1 MADINSDRSRDET
14 GGDKD
19 ASHKTFK
26 SIRRSSF
33 VDSYYNIKEEADEQ
47 DVSDEVSD
55 VSSLSTSKPQ
65 VGGDGDD
72 LQHSEAKNVDE
83 SKRSLNPFDGE
94 DISKNKPVFDRQASE
109 NTVEFD
115 AGVLNELKAS
125 TRLTVK
131 RSNVSDPKD
140 SAQDPVTEPPRSPPS
155 FPSRRKGSMERR
167 MLLKAGLG
175 LRAANEKLAR
185 HTMFEKRKSN
195 ESDEGYDPSMS
206 RRNSTGSNNHVK
218 RLSMESLASFSSNA
232 SATSGEGVEIGN
244 LTFVTDLEML
254 SIMYEDADESD
265 GGGGGNRATY
275 NSLPPSAILGTG
287 ATSMV
292 RLAWRKTNN
301 MVNHK
306 SSMSSFE
313 TNPSTGEE
321 PMNVKPSVASL
332 RNLYKP
338 EGKQQSRRSV
348 VRVISKPI
356 SENGSQ
362 ASSKGDLVAVKLI
375 QKSVLK
381 QMKTMTRDAGN
392 RVTVRTAFDNIEK
405 EIAMMKRLQHPNLV
419 RLFEVIDSV
428 ESDKLYMVLEYVSLG
443 EILSHQEG
451 TDTYRRMRYKKKV
464 KGLTPGGYF
473 DEENAALYFVDIM
486 HGLAYLHR

>member
-1 MADINSDRSRDET
+1 MADIDSDKSREET
-14 GGDKD
+14 GTDKES
-19 ASHKTFK
+19 SHRTFK

-33 VDSYYNIKEEADEQ
+33 VDSYYNIKEEAGEE
-47 DVSDEVSD
+47 DVSDGVSD
-55 VSSLSTSKPQ
+55 VSSLSTSKQ
-65 VGGDGDD
+65 HQDIQDD
-72 LQHSEAKNVDE
+72 EGQNPEVTNADE
-83 SKRSLNPFDGE
+83 SKRSFNPFDGV
-94 DISKNKPVFDRQASE
+94 DISKSKPVFDRQTSE
-109 NTVEFD
+109 STVEIDD
-115 AGVLNELKAS
+115 AVLNELRAS
-125 TRLTVK
+125 RLTVK
-131 RSNVSDPKD
+131 RSNVSHRTDD
-140 SAQDPVTEPPRSPPS
+140 SPQDPIIEPPKSPPD

-185 HTMFEKRKSN
+185 HTMFEKRSSDQSN
-195 ESDEGYDPSMS
+195 EEDDPSLS
-206 RRNSTGSNNHVK
+206 RRNSTGSKNIGK
-218 RLSMESLASFSSNA
+218 RMSMESLASFSSAA

-254 SIMYEDADESD
+254 SIMYDDFDESNS
-265 GGGGGNRATY
+265 GTESRATY
-275 NSLPPSAILGTG
+275 GSLPPSAILGTG

-292 RLAWRKTNN
+292 RLAWRKTN
-301 MVNHK
+301 H
-306 SSMSSFE
+306 SQSRRGSMSSIE
-313 TNPSTGEE
+313 TNPSTGGETT
-321 PMNVKPSVASL
+321 NVKPTIDSL

-338 EGKQQSRRSV
+338 EQKQKSRRSV
-348 VRVISKPI
+348 VRVISQPI

-405 EIAMMKRLQHPNLV
+405 EIAMMKRLRHPNLV

-451 TDTYRRMRYKKKV
+451 TDTYRRLRYKNKV

-473 DEENAALYFVDIM
+473 DEENAAMYFVDIM